1 MALIK
6 PCCFWQ
12 YRRVARDL
20 LDREDELCHRLFVRL
35 SKPEKGAN
43 QLLVKTLMR
52 SFEADAE
59 QDMIPAE
66 TMLEKFPDATNRQ
79 GTPVSE
85 VAGVVAPGG
94 RYFQRDGGA

>member
-20 LDREDELCHRLFVRL
+20 LDREDELSHRLFLRL
-35 SKPEKGAN
+35 SKVEKGAN

-52 SFEADAE
+52 SFEADTE

-66 TMLEKFPDATNRQ
+66 TMLRSFPMQQTN
-79 GTPVSE
+79 
-85 VAGVVAPGG
+85 PGLQSL
-94 RYFQRDGGA
+94 R